1 MAEAAAHDLRRS
13 GELVNAFY
21 YRLAMALGVSV
32 DRLRREMDTKTMLA
46 WKALWPCLLVLF
58 VGCVE
63 NVDTVGDLQ
72 PLVAVGGAYGVV
84 QVKNAPKPAPA
95 PVVPSKCQNCGGTGF
110 IGDGRVK
117 MPCPVCSPAPKKG
130 QATIQNCENGQC
142 RPATVR

>member
-1 MAEAAAHDLRRS
+1 VAEAGPYDLRRS
-13 GELVNAFY
+13 GEPLMRYAIV
-21 YRLAMALGVSV
+21 
-32 DRLRREMDTKTMLA
+32 
-46 WKALWPCLLVLF
+46 LVLLA
-58 VGCVE
+58 GCVQ

-95 PVVPSKCQNCGGTGF
+95 PVWPVVPSKCSNCGGTGY

-130 QATIQNCENGQC
+130 QATAQNCPGGQC
-142 RPATVR
+142 RPTTVR